1 MKKFEIISK
10 KQLAANVHEYVVYA
24 PMVAKHCLAGQFII
38 LRTDENGERVPFT
51 ICDYS
56 RADGTVSILVQEV
69 GYTTL
74 KLSHMDVG
82 DCLVDFVGPLGN
94 ATDLSNYKNV
104 CLIGGG
110 IGTAVVFPQAKQ
122 LYSDKRSVDVIIGA
136 RNESLLM
143 YVDEFKAN
151 CDNLYL
157 VTDDGSNGNKG
168 YVTDMLKKL
177 VSDGKKYDCV
187 FAVGPLPMMKAV
199 CALTKELGIDT
210 VVSMNSMMVDGT
222 GMCGCCRLTVGGET
236 KYACIDGP
244 EFDGHLVDF
253 DEAILRSKTYKEQEQ
268 AHLCNLRREYVQD

>member
-56 RADGTVSILVQEV
+56 RADGTVSVLVQEV

-74 KLSHMDVG
+74 KLSQMNVG
-82 DCLVDFVGPLGN
+82 DCLADFVGPLGN
-94 ATDLSNYKNV
+94 ATDLSKYKNV
-104 CLIGGG
+104 CFVGGG
-110 IGTAVVFPQAKQ
+110 IGAAVVFPQAKQ
-122 LYSDKRSVDVIIGA
+122 LYSDKISVDVIIGA

-143 YVDEFKAN
+143 YTDEFRAN

-177 VSDGKKYDCV
+177 VSDGKK
-187 FAVGPLPMMKAV
+187 
-199 CALTKELGIDT
+199 
-210 VVSMNSMMVDGT
+210 
-222 GMCGCCRLTVGGET
+222 
-236 KYACIDGP
+236 
-244 EFDGHLVDF
+244 
-253 DEAILRSKTYKEQEQ
+253 
-268 AHLCNLRREYVQD
+268 